1 MAKKG
6 VTRKS
11 EMAPRPRTAETGVS
25 PWAEMERWLESAGRL
40 GWMKPGMW
48 EWLPHPGSLAAFRG
62 TVPKVDVIDRDAEVV
77 VRAEFPG
84 VAKENL
90 DISVSHDSV
99 TLRAHTTYEEEEEEG
114 EYHRREMSY
123 GQYQRTVPLP
133 QAVDGEKARAS
144 FKDGVLELTLPK
156 VEISARKTVKVD

>member
-1 MAKKG
+1 
-6 VTRKS
+6 
-11 EMAPRPRTAETGVS
+11 
-25 PWAEMERWLESAGRL
+25 
-40 GWMKPGMW
+40 
-48 EWLPHPGSLAAFRG
+48 
-62 TVPKVDVIDRDAEVV
+62 
-77 VRAEFPG
+77 
-84 VAKENL
+84 
-90 DISVSHDSV
+90 DSV
-99 TLRAHTTYEEEEEEG
+99 TLRAHTTHEEEEEEG